1 MKTFANMKCQ
11 LVKISWGIVEIG
23 NTRVYV
29 ELRLSTGPMN
39 LKVKFKVPKGM
50 SYSYVC
56 SANDAPFEDG
66 KFLSYWIPKNV
77 YFPVH
82 FCGED
87 INSLVETVVKHLNL
101 KFFEESRKW
110 LSKEEDEAIRLE
122 RKNCSLMDWLS
133 PDHIRAKFPSLADV
147 DDSILWRYV
156 DGSDQWCKWIED
168 PMNPENIRQ
177 RVIEAY
183 GIYQVWKDDDG
194 EYHITEWCQDG
205 IQDYPWAIYV
215 GTRRECEAYIRK
227 TVKTTI

>member
-1 MKTFANMKCQ
+1 METFTNMSVGFVRVSKGYAT
-11 LVKISWGIVEIG
+11 VSDM
-23 NTRVYV
+23 RVYCELWLSV
-29 ELRLSTGPMN
+29 ERMN
-39 LKVKFKVPKGM
+39 LKVRFKVPKGM
-50 SYSYVC
+50 SYSYTC
-56 SANDAPFEDG
+56 STKNAPFEDG
-66 KFLSYWIPKNV
+66 QFLSYWIPKNV

-82 FCGED
+82 FCGTTV
-87 INSLVETVVKHLNL
+87 NGLVDAVVEHLNI
-101 KFFEESRKW
+101 KFFNESRKW

-215 GTRRECEAYIRK
+215 GTRSECEAYIQSS
-227 TVKTTI
+227 TQH

>member
-1 MKTFANMKCQ
+1 METFANMKIQ
-11 LVKISWGIVEIG
+11 FTKIS
-23 NTRVYV
+23 
-29 ELRLSTGPMN
+29 
-39 LKVKFKVPKGM
+39 
-50 SYSYVC
+50 
-56 SANDAPFEDG
+56 
-66 KFLSYWIPKNV
+66 
-77 YFPVH
+77 
-82 FCGED
+82 
-87 INSLVETVVKHLNL
+87 
-101 KFFEESRKW
+101 EESRKW

-215 GTRRECEAYIRK
+215 GTRSECEAYVRK
-227 TVKTTI
+227 VVVEDPE

>member
-1 MKTFANMKCQ
+1 METFANMKIQ
-11 LVKISWGIVEIG
+11 FTKISWGIVRISDNRIYCELWLS
-23 NTRVYV
+23 V
-29 ELRLSTGPMN
+29 ERMS
-39 LKVKFKVPKGM
+39 LKIKFKIPKGM

-56 SANDAPFEDG
+56 SAKDAPFEDG
-66 KFLSYWIPKNV
+66 RFISYWVPKNV

-82 FCGED
+82 FCGTTVNE
-87 INSLVETVVKHLNL
+87 LVDAVVKHLQL
-101 KFFEESRKW
+101 KISNESRKW

-215 GTRRECEAYIRK
+215 GTRQECSAYIAEHY
-227 TVKTTI
+227 